1 MIRSKKDNLFNYFAC
16 NHKDLS
22 KNYLNDCKK
31 FFKTLSTNK
40 GANKMD
46 AYEVKKETENSYNLG
61 KIRQAIKSSKYFYN
75 NENKRYYD
83 ISKFEGNKLSICP
96 QGGGFVG
103 SLDITNQSF
112 IKRFLDNKIEF
123 TNQMPFVWK
132 KVKLYH
138 DHWVDDKYFI
148 KGYVTEHKW
157 NGWSIPMVEL
167 DQIEKFNQIQ
177 KKTLDSQSSSI
188 FKIIDKNNISI
199 RMFDEDEWIT
209 IESSE
214 INVGGKKLKVFD
226 VSLGW
231 TWSEEDL

>member
-1 MIRSKKDNLFNYFAC
+1 MKDFGDTIKLM
-16 NHKDLS
+16 
-22 KNYLNDCKK
+22 
-31 FFKTLSTNK
+31 K

-132 KVKLYH
+132 KVKLFH
-138 DHWVDDKYFI
+138 DHWVSDDNKIEHFI
-148 KGYVTEHKW
+148 EGYVTEHKW

>member
-1 MIRSKKDNLFNYFAC
+1 MKDFGDTIKLM
-16 NHKDLS
+16 
-22 KNYLNDCKK
+22 
-31 FFKTLSTNK
+31 K

-138 DHWVDDKYFI
+138 DHWVDDKYFVKYFI

>member
-1 MIRSKKDNLFNYFAC
+1 
-16 NHKDLS
+16 
-22 KNYLNDCKK
+22 
-31 FFKTLSTNK
+31 
-40 GANKMD
+40 MD

-75 NENKRYYD
+75 NESKRFFD
-83 ISKFEGNKLSICP
+83 ISNFEGNKLSICP
-96 QGGGFVG
+96 QGGGFVK
-103 SLDITNQSF
+103 SINITDQEF
-112 IKRFLDNKIEF
+112 INDFKKNKFEF

-132 KVKLYH
+132 KVKLFH
-138 DHWVDDKYFI
+138 DHWLSDDNKVEHFI
-148 KGYVTEHKW
+148 EGYVTEHKW

-167 DQIEKFNQIQ
+167 DQIEKFNEIQ

-214 INVGGKKLKVFD
+214 INVGGKKLNVFD

>member
-1 MIRSKKDNLFNYFAC
+1 M
-16 NHKDLS
+16 
-22 KNYLNDCKK
+22 NDFGDTIK
-31 FFKTLSTNK
+31 LIK

-46 AYEVKKETENSYNLG
+46 AYEVKKETQNSYNLG

-112 IKRFLDNKIEF
+112 IKRFLNNKIEF

-138 DHWVDDKYFI
+138 DHWISDDNKIEHFI
-148 KGYVTEHKW
+148 EGYVTEHKW

-188 FKIIDKNNISI
+188 FKIIDKDNISI
-199 RMFDEDEWIT
+199 RMFDEDEWVT

-231 TWSEEDL
+231 TWSEEGL

>member
-1 MIRSKKDNLFNYFAC
+1 M
-16 NHKDLS
+16 
-22 KNYLNDCKK
+22 NDFGDTIK
-31 FFKTLSTNK
+31 LMK

-46 AYEVKKETENSYNLG
+46 AYEVKKETQNSYNLG

-112 IKRFLDNKIEF
+112 IKRFLNNKIEF

-138 DHWVDDKYFI
+138 DHWISDDNKIEHFI
-148 KGYVTEHKW
+148 EGYVTEHKW

-167 DQIEKFNQIQ
+167 DQIKKFNQIQ

-188 FKIIDKNNISI
+188 FKIIDKDNISI
-199 RMFDEDEWIT
+199 RMFDEDEWVT

-231 TWSEEDL
+231 TWSEEGL

>member
-1 MIRSKKDNLFNYFAC
+1 
-16 NHKDLS
+16 
-22 KNYLNDCKK
+22 
-31 FFKTLSTNK
+31 
-40 GANKMD
+40 MD
-46 AYEVKKETENSYNLG
+46 AYEVKKETQNSYNLG

-103 SLDITNQSF
+103 SLDITTQSF
-112 IKRFLDNKIEF
+112 IKRYLDNKVEF
-123 TNQMPFVWK
+123 TNQMPFVNSPIGYDGN
-132 KVKLYH
+132 LPL
-138 DHWVDDKYFI
+138 KYFI
-148 KGYVTEHKW
+148 EGYVTEHKW

-188 FKIIDKNNISI
+188 FKIIDKDNISI
-199 RMFDEDEWIT
+199 RMFDEDEWVT

-231 TWSEEDL
+231 TWSEEGL

>member
-1 MIRSKKDNLFNYFAC
+1 M
-16 NHKDLS
+16 
-22 KNYLNDCKK
+22 
-31 FFKTLSTNK
+31 K

-83 ISKFEGNKLSICP
+83 ISKLEGNKLSISP

-132 KVKLYH
+132 KVKLFH
-138 DHWVDDKYFI
+138 DHWLSDKTDENGIATIEHYI
-148 KGYVTEHKW
+148 EGYVTEHKW

-167 DQIEKFNQIQ
+167 DQIEKFNKIQ
-177 KKTLDSQSSSI
+177 KKTLDSEPSSI
-188 FKIIDKNNISI
+188 FKIIDNDSI
-199 RMFDEDEWIT
+199 QIKMFDEEDWTT
-209 IESSE
+209 IEFSLIPVNNE
-214 INVGGKKLKVFD
+214 VFKVFD
-226 VSLGW
+226 ISLGW

>member
-1 MIRSKKDNLFNYFAC
+1 M
-16 NHKDLS
+16 
-22 KNYLNDCKK
+22 NDFGDTIK
-31 FFKTLSTNK
+31 LMK

-83 ISKFEGNKLSICP
+83 ISKLEGNKLSISP

-103 SLDITNQSF
+103 SLDITTQSF
-112 IKRFLDNKIEF
+112 INRFLNNKVEF

-132 KVKLYH
+132 KVKLFH
-138 DHWVDDKYFI
+138 DHWLSDKTDENGIATIEHYI
-148 KGYVTEHKW
+148 EGYVTEHKW

-167 DQIEKFNQIQ
+167 DQIEKFNKIQ
-177 KKTLDSQSSSI
+177 KKTLDSEPSSI
-188 FKIIDKNNISI
+188 FKIIDNDSI
-199 RMFDEDEWIT
+199 QIKMFDEEDWTT
-209 IESSE
+209 IEFSLIPVNNE
-214 INVGGKKLKVFD
+214 VFKVFD
-226 VSLGW
+226 ISLGW

>member
-1 MIRSKKDNLFNYFAC
+1 
-16 NHKDLS
+16 
-22 KNYLNDCKK
+22 
-31 FFKTLSTNK
+31 
-40 GANKMD
+40 MD

-75 NENKRYYD
+75 NESKRFFD
-83 ISKFEGNKLSICP
+83 ISNFEGNKLSICP
-96 QGGGFVG
+96 QGGGFVK
-103 SLDITNQSF
+103 SINITDQEF
-112 IKRFLDNKIEF
+112 INDFQKNKFEF

-132 KVKLYH
+132 KVKLFH
-138 DHWVDDKYFI
+138 DHWLSDDNKVEHFI
-148 KGYVTEHKW
+148 EGYVTEHKW

-167 DQIEKFNQIQ
+167 DQIEKFNEIQ

-214 INVGGKKLKVFD
+214 INVGGKKLNVFD

>member
-1 MIRSKKDNLFNYFAC
+1 M
-16 NHKDLS
+16 
-22 KNYLNDCKK
+22 
-31 FFKTLSTNK
+31 K

-83 ISKFEGNKLSICP
+83 ISKFEGNKLSISP

-132 KVKLYH
+132 KVKLFH
-138 DHWVDDKYFI
+138 DHWLSDKTDENGIATIEHYI
-148 KGYVTEHKW
+148 EGYVTEHKW

-167 DQIEKFNQIQ
+167 DQIEKFNKIQ
-177 KKTLDSQSSSI
+177 KKTLDSEPSSI
-188 FKIIDKNNISI
+188 FKIIDNDSI
-199 RMFDEDEWIT
+199 QIKMFDEEDWTT
-209 IESSE
+209 IEFSLIPVNNE
-214 INVGGKKLKVFD
+214 VFKVFD
-226 VSLGW
+226 ISLGW

>member
-1 MIRSKKDNLFNYFAC
+1 MKDFGDTIKLMN
-16 NHKDLS
+16 
-22 KNYLNDCKK
+22 
-31 FFKTLSTNK
+31 

-138 DHWVDDKYFI
+138 DHWVDDKYFVKYFI

>member
-1 MIRSKKDNLFNYFAC
+1 
-16 NHKDLS
+16 
-22 KNYLNDCKK
+22 
-31 FFKTLSTNK
+31 
-40 GANKMD
+40 MD
-46 AYEVKKETENSYNLG
+46 AYEVKKEPEISYNLG

-75 NENKRYYD
+75 NESKRFFD
-83 ISKFEGNKLSICP
+83 ISNFEGNKLSICP
-96 QGGGFVG
+96 QGGGFVK
-103 SLDITNQSF
+103 SINITDQEF
-112 IKRFLDNKIEF
+112 INDFKKNKFEF

-132 KVKLYH
+132 KVKLFH
-138 DHWVDDKYFI
+138 DHWLSDDNKVEHFI
-148 KGYVTEHKW
+148 EGYVTEHKW

-167 DQIEKFNQIQ
+167 DQIEKFNEIQ

-214 INVGGKKLKVFD
+214 INVGGKKLNVFD

>member
-1 MIRSKKDNLFNYFAC
+1 M
-16 NHKDLS
+16 
-22 KNYLNDCKK
+22 
-31 FFKTLSTNK
+31 FFFCRTLITNK

-75 NENKRYYD
+75 NESKRFFD
-83 ISKFEGNKLSICP
+83 ISNFEGNKLSICP
-96 QGGGFVG
+96 QGGGFVK
-103 SLDITNQSF
+103 SINITDQEF
-112 IKRFLDNKIEF
+112 INDFKKNKFEF

-132 KVKLYH
+132 KVKLFH
-138 DHWVDDKYFI
+138 DHWLSDDNKVEHFI
-148 KGYVTEHKW
+148 EGYVTEHKW

-167 DQIEKFNQIQ
+167 DQIEKFNEIQ

-214 INVGGKKLKVFD
+214 INVGGKKLNVFD

>member
-1 MIRSKKDNLFNYFAC
+1 
-16 NHKDLS
+16 
-22 KNYLNDCKK
+22 
-31 FFKTLSTNK
+31 
-40 GANKMD
+40 MD

-138 DHWVDDKYFI
+138 DHWVDDKYFVKYFI

-188 FKIIDKNNISI
+188 FKIIDKDNISI

>member
-1 MIRSKKDNLFNYFAC
+1 M
-16 NHKDLS
+16 
-22 KNYLNDCKK
+22 NDFGDTIK
-31 FFKTLSTNK
+31 LMK

-83 ISKFEGNKLSICP
+83 ISKFEGNKLSISP

-103 SLDITNQSF
+103 SLDITTQSF
-112 IKRFLDNKIEF
+112 INRFLNNKVEF

-132 KVKLYH
+132 KVKLFH
-138 DHWVDDKYFI
+138 DHWLSDKTDENGIATIEHYI
-148 KGYVTEHKW
+148 EGYVTEHKW

-167 DQIEKFNQIQ
+167 DQIEKFNKIQ
-177 KKTLDSQSSSI
+177 KKTLDSEPSSI
-188 FKIIDKNNISI
+188 FKIIDNDSI
-199 RMFDEDEWIT
+199 QIKMFDEEDWTT
-209 IESSE
+209 IEFSLIPVNNE
-214 INVGGKKLKVFD
+214 VFKVFD
-226 VSLGW
+226 ISLGW